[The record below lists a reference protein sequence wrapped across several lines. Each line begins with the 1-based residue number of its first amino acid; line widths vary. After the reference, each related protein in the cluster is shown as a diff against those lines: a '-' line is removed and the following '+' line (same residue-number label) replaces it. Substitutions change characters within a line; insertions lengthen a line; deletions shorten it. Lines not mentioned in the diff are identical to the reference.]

1 MEKQND
7 QIFQLSLTE
16 IAFTIAFIL
25 LLMLGYLV
33 FKEETGRLAAEAAL
47 TKVQTVEQAIVAL
60 NTAKSALAV
69 VLKDAGTQ
77 NPDAVISKLIAEGG
91 VRAER
96 DRLRQQVVDLDAKLT
111 SLNEIQ
117 SQIEEVA
124 MSNRPDITKEAI
136 ESALALQS
144 EWKKQFKKMLDK
156 DIKPG
161 QEIQAVQEVLSA
173 AKSFNDL
180 VKAGS
185 SPDAIMRENSDL
197 RGQVAFMKNR
207 LDARGGRDFP
217 PCWADEGGKPEFLFS
232 IEMKPD
238 SVLVTPAWTTKRE
251 AAAHALPGIAE
262 VLAGPYS
269 NQSFISNIQGV
280 FNWSKNQNPEC
291 RHYIKLKSAISDAV
305 QSDRARLMVENY
317 FYKLEVHR

>member
-124 MSNRPDITKEAI
+124 KSNRPDITKEAI

-144 EWKKQFKKMLDK
+144 EWKKQFNKRLDK

-161 QEIQAVQEVLSA
+161 QEVQAVQEVLSA

-217 PCWADEGGKPEFLFS
+217 PCWADEGGKIEFLFS

-238 SVLVTPAWTTKRE
+238 SVLVTPAWPAKRE
-251 AAAHALPGIAE
+251 AAAHGLPGIAE

-291 RHYIKLKSAISDAV
+291 RHYIQLKSAISDAV

-317 FYKLEVHR
+317 FYKVEVRR